1 LLIVDAVIGARN
13 EHEFA
18 KILDI
23 QMLVHLH
30 GKERT
35 QAEWKELLH
44 AAGFQLTRVVP
55 TPSFAH
61 VVEAVRIKSRAR

>member
-1 LLIVDAVIGARN
+1 M
-13 EHEFA
+13 
-18 KILDI
+18 
-23 QMLVHLH
+23 QMLVHCP

-55 TPSFAH
+55 TPSFAR
-61 VVEAVRIKSRAR
+61 VVEAVRIKYRAD

>member
-1 LLIVDAVIGARN
+1 MGSGRARN
-13 EHEFA
+13 EHDFA

-23 QMLVHLH
+23 QMLVHFR

-44 AAGFQLTRVVP
+44 AAGFELTRVVP
-55 TPSFAH
+55 TSPFVH
-61 VVEAVRIKSRAR
+61 VMEAVRIK